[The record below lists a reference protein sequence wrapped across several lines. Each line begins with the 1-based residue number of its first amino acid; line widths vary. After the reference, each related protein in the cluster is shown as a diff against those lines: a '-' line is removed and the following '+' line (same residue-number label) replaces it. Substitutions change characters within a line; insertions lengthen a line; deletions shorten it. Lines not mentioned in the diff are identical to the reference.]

1 MNAFDHFTPTS
12 LPETLALL
20 GRLDGQARVVAGGTD
35 LLLKM
40 KAGLV
45 SPAAVVNIK
54 RLPELKGIS
63 YDEIGGLRLG
73 ALTTLRELTRSPI
86 IQAHYPSLAQ
96 AAGLMASEQIRNFAT
111 VGGNLCNASPSADLA
126 PPLIALDATVC
137 LAGREG
143 ERRLPLEAMFLGPG
157 RSALEAGEL
166 LKEIHVPPPAGQTV
180 YLKQAPR
187 AYMDIAVVG
196 VAVKIEQ
203 ADGRCEQARIALG
216 AVAPVPLRAFRAE
229 TELVGRP
236 LTAERIQRA
245 AAIAAEECSPI
256 DDVRSS
262 AWYRRRAVEV
272 LTRRALQQLQQLD
285 GGA

>member
-1 MNAFDHFTPTS
+1 
-12 LPETLALL
+12 
-20 GRLDGQARVVAGGTD
+20 
-35 LLLKM
+35 
-40 KAGLV
+40 
-45 SPAAVVNIK
+45 
-54 RLPELKGIS
+54 
-63 YDEIGGLRLG
+63 
-73 ALTTLRELTRSPI
+73 
-86 IQAHYPSLAQ
+86 
-96 AAGLMASEQIRNFAT
+96 MASEQIRNFAT

-196 VAVKIEQ
+196 VAVRIEQ